1 MNKQQ
6 GFTLIELMIS
16 LVLGLLII
24 AAASQV
30 YVISLRTATVQQAG
44 SSILDANVFG
54 LQQIENNIRMAGLGL
69 SDVAKAGAADS
80 GILAGGDKATAIST
94 LRANGANLDPK
105 LISRDGLDT
114 TSTNT
119 TGGGSDQL
127 TIQYRAPANMRD
139 CEGHLVLGPRTGI
152 LDLPG
157 NPVVSIDGQIIVE
170 RYFVKNNNGT
180 LELRCDAGLYV
191 SNHIIQDDGQGQRNN
206 GQGTTANAPTILTG
220 ADNRYNIHN
229 LNDDGVLIASGID
242 DFQVRF
248 GIASGANHSGI
259 RYVTPTEYQALSSD
273 TAIITVQLGL
283 LTKGSVPSSDAP
295 ESQTYTIL
303 GNDVNMKSDQGQFIR
318 RVYET
323 NIMLRNS
330 RGRS

>member
-80 GILAGGDKATAIST
+80 GILAGGNNAAAISV
-94 LRANGANLDPK
+94 LNVNGAKLSSD
-105 LISRDGLDT
+105 LISRDDLGP
-114 TSTNT
+114 TNT
-119 TGGGSDQL
+119 TSRGSDQL

-170 RYFVKNNNGT
+170 RYFVKDNNGT

-191 SNHIIQDDGQGQRNN
+191 SNHIIEDS
-206 GQGTTANAPTILTG
+206 GQGTANATILTG
-220 ADNRYNIHN
+220 ASNRHNIHN
-229 LNDDGVLIASGID
+229 LNANNDGALIASGID

-259 RYVTPTEYQALSSD
+259 RYVTPTEYQALPAD

-295 ESQTYTIL
+295 ESPTYTIL
-303 GNDVNMKSDQGQFIR
+303 GNDVSMKSDQGQFIR

>member
-80 GILAGGDKATAIST
+80 GILAGGNNAAAISV
-94 LRANGANLDPK
+94 LNVNGAKLSSD
-105 LISRDGLDT
+105 LISRDDLGP
-114 TSTNT
+114 TNT
-119 TGGGSDQL
+119 TSRASDQL

-170 RYFVKNNNGT
+170 RYFVKDNNGT

-191 SNHIIQDDGQGQRNN
+191 SNHIIEDS
-206 GQGTTANAPTILTG
+206 GQGTANATILTG
-220 ADNRYNIHN
+220 ASNRHNIHN
-229 LNDDGVLIASGID
+229 LNANNDGALIASGID

-259 RYVTPTEYQALSSD
+259 RYVTPTEYQALPAD

-295 ESQTYTIL
+295 ESPTYTIL
-303 GNDVNMKSDQGQFIR
+303 GNDVSMKSDQGQFIR

>member
-80 GILAGGDKATAIST
+80 GILAGGGNATAINV
-94 LRANGANLDPK
+94 LNVDGAKLSSN
-105 LISRDGLDT
+105 LISRDG
-114 TSTNT
+114 SGPTNT
-119 TGGGSDQL
+119 TSGSDQL

-191 SNHIIQDDGQGQRNN
+191 SNHIIQDN
-206 GQGTTANAPTILTG
+206 GQGTANAATILTG
-220 ADNRYNIHN
+220 ADKRYNIQN
-229 LNDDGVLIASGID
+229 FGDEGALIASGID

-248 GIASGANHSGI
+248 GISGANHSGI
-259 RYVTPTEYQALSSD
+259 RYVTPAEYQALSSD

-303 GNDVNMKSDQGQFIR
+303 GNDVNMKSGQGQFIR

>member
-1 MNKQQ
+1 MMNKQQ

-24 AAASQV
+24 SAVVQV
-30 YVISLRTATVQQAG
+30 YVISVRTANVQEAG

-54 LQQIENNIRMAGLGL
+54 LQHIENNIRMAGLGL
-69 SDVAKAGAADS
+69 SDVAKAGAVDS
-80 GILAGGDKATAIST
+80 GILVGGKNDTAISM
-94 LRANGANLDPK
+94 LRANGAGLRAD
-105 LISRDGLDT
+105 LVSRDGSDAST
-114 TSTNT
+114 TNT
-119 TGGGSDQL
+119 TSSGSDQL

-170 RYFVKNNNGT
+170 RYFVRDNGGV
-180 LELRCDAGLYV
+180 LELRCDAGTYV
-191 SNHIIQDDGQGQRNN
+191 SNHIIQDDGR
-206 GQGTTANAPTILTG
+206 GTDGATILTG
-220 ADNRYNIHN
+220 ADKRYNIQN
-229 LNDDGVLIASGID
+229 FGDEGVLIASGID

-248 GIASGANHSGI
+248 GVASGPDASGI
-259 RYVTPTEYQALSSD
+259 RYVTPTEYQALGGNR
-273 TAIITVQLGL
+273 AIITVQLGM
-283 LTKGSVPSSDAP
+283 LTKGSVPSIDAP
-295 ESQTYTIL
+295 ESPSYTIL
-303 GNDVNMKSDQGQFIR
+303 GNDVRMKSGQGKFIR

-330 RGRS
+330 RGRL

>member
-80 GILAGGDKATAIST
+80 GILAGGNNAAAINV
-94 LRANGANLDPK
+94 LHVNGTKLSSD
-105 LISRDGLDT
+105 LISRDNSGP
-114 TSTNT
+114 TNT
-119 TGGGSDQL
+119 TSRGSDQL

-170 RYFVKNNNGT
+170 RYFVKDNSGT

-191 SNHIIQDDGQGQRNN
+191 SNHIIQDN
-206 GQGTTANAPTILTG
+206 GQGTANAIILTG
-220 ADNRYNIHN
+220 ANNRHNIHN
-229 LNDDGVLIASGID
+229 LNDDGALIASGID

-295 ESQTYTIL
+295 ESPTYTIL
-303 GNDVNMKSDQGQFIR
+303 GNDVNMKSGQGQFIR

>member
-80 GILAGGDKATAIST
+80 GILAGGNNAAAISV
-94 LRANGANLDPK
+94 LNVNGAKLSSD
-105 LISRDGLDT
+105 LISRDDLGP
-114 TSTNT
+114 TNT
-119 TGGGSDQL
+119 TSRGSDQL

-170 RYFVKNNNGT
+170 RYFVKDNNGT

-191 SNHIIQDDGQGQRNN
+191 SNHIIEDS
-206 GQGTTANAPTILTG
+206 GQGTANATILTG
-220 ADNRYNIHN
+220 ASNRHNIHN
-229 LNDDGVLIASGID
+229 LNANDDGALIASGID

-259 RYVTPTEYQALSSD
+259 RYVTPTEYQALPAD

-295 ESQTYTIL
+295 ESPTYTIL
-303 GNDVNMKSDQGQFIR
+303 GNDVSMKSDQGQFIR

>member
-80 GILAGGDKATAIST
+80 GILAGGDKAAAISV
-94 LRANGANLDPK
+94 LRVNGTKLSSD
-105 LISRDGLDT
+105 LISRDG
-114 TSTNT
+114 SGPTNT
-119 TGGGSDQL
+119 TSNGSDQL

-191 SNHIIQDDGQGQRNN
+191 SNHIIQDDGQG
-206 GQGTTANAPTILTG
+206 TANATILTG
-220 ADNRYNIHN
+220 ANNRHNIHN
-229 LNDDGVLIASGID
+229 LNANDDGALIALGID

-259 RYVTPTEYQALSSD
+259 RYVTPTEYQALD
-273 TAIITVQLGL
+273 PNTATIITVQLGL

-295 ESQTYTIL
+295 ESQVYTIL
-303 GNDVNMKSDQGQFIR
+303 GNDVSMKSDQGQFIR

>member
-80 GILAGGDKATAIST
+80 GILAGGDNAAAISV
-94 LRANGANLDPK
+94 LNVNGAKLSSS
-105 LISRDGLDT
+105 LISRDG
-114 TSTNT
+114 SGPTNT
-119 TGGGSDQL
+119 TSDGSDQL

-170 RYFVKNNNGT
+170 RYFVKDNNGT

-191 SNHIIQDDGQGQRNN
+191 SNHIIEDS
-206 GQGTTANAPTILTG
+206 GQGTANATILTG
-220 ADNRYNIHN
+220 ASNRHNIYNLN
-229 LNDDGVLIASGID
+229 ANDDGALIVSGID

-259 RYVTPTEYQALSSD
+259 RYVTPTEYQALPAD

-295 ESQTYTIL
+295 ESPTYTIL
-303 GNDVNMKSDQGQFIR
+303 GNDVSMKSDQGQFIR

>member
-80 GILAGGDKATAIST
+80 GILAGGNNAAAISV
-94 LRANGANLDPK
+94 LNVNGAKLSSE
-105 LISRDGLDT
+105 LISRDDLGP
-114 TSTNT
+114 TNT
-119 TGGGSDQL
+119 TSRGSDQL

-170 RYFVKNNNGT
+170 RYFVKDNNGT

-191 SNHIIQDDGQGQRNN
+191 SNHIIEDS
-206 GQGTTANAPTILTG
+206 GQGTANATILTG
-220 ADNRYNIHN
+220 ASNRHNIHN
-229 LNDDGVLIASGID
+229 LNANDDGALIASGID

-259 RYVTPTEYQALSSD
+259 RYVTPTEYQALPAD

-295 ESQTYTIL
+295 ESPTYTIL
-303 GNDVNMKSDQGQFIR
+303 GNDVSMKSDQGQFIR

>member
-80 GILAGGDKATAIST
+80 GILAGRDDAAAISV
-94 LRANGANLDPK
+94 LNVNGAKLSSN
-105 LISRDGLDT
+105 LISRDNSGP
-114 TSTNT
+114 TNT
-119 TGGGSDQL
+119 TSGSDQL

-170 RYFVKNNNGT
+170 RYFVKDNNGT

-191 SNHIIQDDGQGQRNN
+191 SNHIIQDN
-206 GQGTTANAPTILTG
+206 GQGTANATILTG

-229 LNDDGVLIASGID
+229 LNANDDGALIASGID

-295 ESQTYTIL
+295 ESPTYTIL
-303 GNDVNMKSDQGQFIR
+303 GDNVNMKSGQGQFIR

>member
-80 GILAGGDKATAIST
+80 GILAGGDKAAAISV
-94 LRANGANLDPK
+94 LRVNGTKLSSD
-105 LISRDGLDT
+105 LISRDG
-114 TSTNT
+114 SGPTNT
-119 TGGGSDQL
+119 TSRSDQL

-139 CEGHLVLGPRTGI
+139 CEGRLVLGPRTGI

-170 RYFVKNNNGT
+170 RYFVKDSNGT

-191 SNHIIQDDGQGQRNN
+191 SNHIIQDN
-206 GQGTTANAPTILTG
+206 GQGTANATILTG
-220 ADNRYNIHN
+220 ANDRHNIHG
-229 LNDDGVLIASGID
+229 LGDDGALIASDID

-248 GIASGANHSGI
+248 GIASGGAGNSGI
-259 RYVTPTEYQALSSD
+259 RYVTPTEYQTLPSD

-295 ESQTYTIL
+295 ESPTYTIL
-303 GNDVNMKSDQGQFIR
+303 GNNVNMKSGQGQFIR

>member
-80 GILAGGDKATAIST
+80 GILAGGNNAAAISV
-94 LRANGANLDPK
+94 LNVNGAKLSSE
-105 LISRDGLDT
+105 LISRDDLGP
-114 TSTNT
+114 TNT
-119 TGGGSDQL
+119 TSRGSDQL

-170 RYFVKNNNGT
+170 RYFVKDNNGT

-191 SNHIIQDDGQGQRNN
+191 SNHIIEDS
-206 GQGTTANAPTILTG
+206 GQGTANATILTG
-220 ADNRYNIHN
+220 ASNRHNIQN
-229 LNDDGVLIASGID
+229 LNANDDGALIASGID

-259 RYVTPTEYQALSSD
+259 RYVTPTEYQALPAD

-295 ESQTYTIL
+295 ESPTYTIL
-303 GNDVNMKSDQGQFIR
+303 GNDVSMKSDQGQFIR

>member
-80 GILAGGDKATAIST
+80 GILAGGDKAAAISV
-94 LRANGANLDPK
+94 LRVNGTKLSSD
-105 LISRDGLDT
+105 LISRDDSGP
-114 TSTNT
+114 TNT
-119 TGGGSDQL
+119 TSRSDQL

-139 CEGHLVLGPRTGI
+139 CEGRLVLGPRTGI

-170 RYFVKNNNGT
+170 RYFVKDSNGT

-191 SNHIIQDDGQGQRNN
+191 SNHIIQDN
-206 GQGTTANAPTILTG
+206 GQGTANATILTG
-220 ADNRYNIHN
+220 ANDRHNIHG
-229 LNDDGVLIASGID
+229 LGDDGALIASDID

-248 GIASGANHSGI
+248 GIASGGAGNSGI
-259 RYVTPTEYQALSSD
+259 RYVTPTEYQTLPSD

-295 ESQTYTIL
+295 ESPTYTIL
-303 GNDVNMKSDQGQFIR
+303 GNNVNMKSGQGQFIR

>member
-80 GILAGGDKATAIST
+80 GILAGGDKDAAISV
-94 LRANGANLDPK
+94 LRVNGTKLSSD
-105 LISRDGLDT
+105 LISRDG
-114 TSTNT
+114 SGPTNT
-119 TGGGSDQL
+119 TSRSDQL

-139 CEGHLVLGPRTGI
+139 CEGRLVLGPRTGI

-170 RYFVKNNNGT
+170 RYFVKDSNGT

-191 SNHIIQDDGQGQRNN
+191 SNHIIQDN
-206 GQGTTANAPTILTG
+206 GQGTANATILTG
-220 ADNRYNIHN
+220 ANDRHNIHG
-229 LNDDGVLIASGID
+229 LGDDGALIASDID

-248 GIASGANHSGI
+248 GIASGGAGNSGI
-259 RYVTPTEYQALSSD
+259 RYVTPTEYQTLPAD

-295 ESQTYTIL
+295 ESPTYTIL
-303 GNDVNMKSDQGQFIR
+303 GNDVNMKSGQGQFIR

>member
-80 GILAGGDKATAIST
+80 GILAGGDGGDKAAAINV
-94 LRANGANLDPK
+94 LHVNGTKLNSN
-105 LISRDGLDT
+105 LISRDGSDT

-139 CEGHLVLGPRTGI
+139 CEGRLVLGPRTGI

-170 RYFVKNNNGT
+170 RYFVRANGDT

-191 SNHIIQDDGQGQRNN
+191 SDVIIEDS
-206 GQGTTANAPTILTG
+206 GQGTTDATILTG
-220 ADNRYNIHN
+220 TAEQNNIHRFG
-229 LNDDGVLIASGID
+229 DDGALIVSGID

-248 GIASGANHSGI
+248 GIADGDGI
-259 RYVTPTEYQALSSD
+259 RYVTPTEYNGMGAD

-283 LTKGSVPSSDAP
+283 LTKGSVSSIDAP
-295 ESQTYTIL
+295 DNPTYSIL
-303 GNDVNMKSDQGQFIR
+303 GNDVRMKDGQGRFIR

>member
-80 GILAGGDKATAIST
+80 GILAGGDKAAAIGVLHVNDT
-94 LRANGANLDPK
+94 K
-105 LISRDGLDT
+105 LSSDFISRDG
-114 TSTNT
+114 SGPTNT
-119 TGGGSDQL
+119 TSGSDQL

-191 SNHIIQDDGQGQRNN
+191 SNHIIQDDGQG
-206 GQGTTANAPTILTG
+206 TANATILTG
-220 ADNRYNIHN
+220 ANNRHNIHN
-229 LNDDGVLIASGID
+229 LGGDGALIASGID

-259 RYVTPTEYQALSSD
+259 RYVTPTEYQALD
-273 TAIITVQLGL
+273 PNTAIITVQLGL

-295 ESQTYTIL
+295 ESQVYTIL
-303 GNDVNMKSDQGQFIR
+303 GNDVSMKSDQGQFIR

>member
-80 GILAGGDKATAIST
+80 GILAGHDDAAAISV
-94 LRANGANLDPK
+94 LNVNGAKLSSD
-105 LISRDGLDT
+105 LISRDDLGP
-114 TSTNT
+114 TNT
-119 TGGGSDQL
+119 TSVGSDQL

-170 RYFVKNNNGT
+170 RYFVKKNNGT

-191 SNHIIQDDGQGQRNN
+191 SNHIIQDNGQGQRNN
-206 GQGTTANAPTILTG
+206 GQGTANAATILTG
-220 ADNRYNIHN
+220 ADKRYNIQN
-229 LNDDGVLIASGID
+229 FGDDGALIASGID

-248 GIASGANHSGI
+248 GISGANHSGI
-259 RYVTPTEYQALSSD
+259 RYVTPAEYQALSSD

-295 ESQTYTIL
+295 ESQIYTIL
-303 GNDVNMKSDQGQFIR
+303 GNDVNMKSGQGQFIR

>member
-54 LQQIENNIRMAGLGL
+54 LQQIQNNIRMAGLGL

-80 GILAGGDKATAIST
+80 GILADGGNATAINV
-94 LRANGANLDPK
+94 LHVNGTKLSSD
-105 LISRDGLDT
+105 LISRDDSGP
-114 TSTNT
+114 TNT
-119 TGGGSDQL
+119 TSRGSDQL

-139 CEGHLVLGPRTGI
+139 CEGRLVLGPRTGI

-170 RYFVKNNNGT
+170 RYFVKDNNGT

-191 SNHIIQDDGQGQRNN
+191 SNHIIQDN
-206 GQGTTANAPTILTG
+206 GQGTANAIILTG
-220 ADNRYNIHN
+220 ANNRHNIHN
-229 LNDDGVLIASGID
+229 LNDGGALIASGID

-295 ESQTYTIL
+295 ESPIYTIL

>member
-80 GILAGGDKATAIST
+80 GILASGDKAAAISV
-94 LRANGANLDPK
+94 LRVNGTKLSSD
-105 LISRDGLDT
+105 LISRDDSGP
-114 TSTNT
+114 TNT
-119 TGGGSDQL
+119 TSRSDQL

-139 CEGHLVLGPRTGI
+139 CEGRLVLGPRTGI

-170 RYFVKNNNGT
+170 RYFVKDSNGT

-191 SNHIIQDDGQGQRNN
+191 SNHIIQDN
-206 GQGTTANAPTILTG
+206 GQGTANATILTG
-220 ADNRYNIHN
+220 ANDRHNIHG
-229 LNDDGVLIASGID
+229 LGDDGALIASDID

-248 GIASGANHSGI
+248 GIASGGAGNSGI
-259 RYVTPTEYQALSSD
+259 RYVTPTEYQTLPSD

-295 ESQTYTIL
+295 ESPTYTIL
-303 GNDVNMKSDQGQFIR
+303 GNNVNMKSGQGQFIR

>member
-80 GILAGGDKATAIST
+80 GILAGGDNAAAISV
-94 LRANGANLDPK
+94 LNVNGAKLSSS
-105 LISRDGLDT
+105 LISRDG
-114 TSTNT
+114 SGPTNT
-119 TGGGSDQL
+119 TSDGSDQL
-127 TIQYRAPANMRD
+127 TIQYRAPADMRD

-191 SNHIIQDDGQGQRNN
+191 SNHIIEDDGQG
-206 GQGTTANAPTILTG
+206 TANATILTG
-220 ADNRYNIHN
+220 ANNRHNIHN
-229 LNDDGVLIASGID
+229 LGDGGALIVSGID

-259 RYVTPTEYQALSSD
+259 RYVTPTEYQALPSN

-283 LTKGSVPSSDAP
+283 LTKGNVPSSDAP
-295 ESQTYTIL
+295 ESPTYTIL
-303 GNDVNMKSDQGQFIR
+303 GNDVNMKSGQGQFIR

>member
-80 GILAGGDKATAIST
+80 GILAGGDNAAAISV
-94 LRANGANLDPK
+94 LNVNGAKLSSS
-105 LISRDGLDT
+105 LISRDG
-114 TSTNT
+114 SGPTNT
-119 TGGGSDQL
+119 TRGGSDQL
-127 TIQYRAPANMRD
+127 TIQYRAPADMRD

-191 SNHIIQDDGQGQRNN
+191 SNHIIQDDGQGQRNS
-206 GQGTTANAPTILTG
+206 GQGTANATILTG
-220 ADNRYNIHN
+220 ANNRYNIHN
-229 LNDDGVLIASGID
+229 LGDDGALIASDID

-248 GIASGANHSGI
+248 GIVRDKNHSGI
-259 RYVTPTEYQALSSD
+259 RYVIPTEYQTLPAD

-295 ESQTYTIL
+295 ESPTYTIL
-303 GNDVNMKSDQGQFIR
+303 GNDVSMKSGQGQFIR

>member
-80 GILAGGDKATAIST
+80 GILAGGGNATAINV
-94 LRANGANLDPK
+94 LHVNGTKLSSD
-105 LISRDGLDT
+105 LISRDNSGP
-114 TSTNT
+114 TNT
-119 TGGGSDQL
+119 TSRGSDQL

-170 RYFVKNNNGT
+170 RYFVKDNSGT

-191 SNHIIQDDGQGQRNN
+191 SNHIIQDN
-206 GQGTTANAPTILTG
+206 GQGTANAIILTG
-220 ADNRYNIHN
+220 ANNRHNIHN
-229 LNDDGVLIASGID
+229 LNDDGALIASGID

-295 ESQTYTIL
+295 ESPTYTIL
-303 GNDVNMKSDQGQFIR
+303 GNDVSMKSDQGQFIR

>member
-80 GILAGGDKATAIST
+80 GILAGGDKAAAISV
-94 LRANGANLDPK
+94 LRVNGTKLSSD
-105 LISRDGLDT
+105 LISRDG
-114 TSTNT
+114 SGPTNT
-119 TGGGSDQL
+119 TSNGSDQL

-191 SNHIIQDDGQGQRNN
+191 SNHIIQDDGQG
-206 GQGTTANAPTILTG
+206 TANAPTILTG
-220 ADNRYNIHN
+220 ANNRYNIHN
-229 LNDDGVLIASGID
+229 LGDDGALIASGID

-283 LTKGSVPSSDAP
+283 LTKGSVPSSDALEP
-295 ESQTYTIL
+295 QVYTIL
-303 GNDVNMKSDQGQFIR
+303 GNDVNMKSGQGQFIR

-330 RGRS
+330 RGRYV

>member
-80 GILAGGDKATAIST
+80 GILAGGDKAAAIGVLHVNDT
-94 LRANGANLDPK
+94 K
-105 LISRDGLDT
+105 LSSDFISRDG
-114 TSTNT
+114 SGPTNT
-119 TGGGSDQL
+119 TSGSDQL

-191 SNHIIQDDGQGQRNN
+191 SNHIIQDG
-206 GQGTTANAPTILTG
+206 GQGTANATILTG
-220 ADNRYNIHN
+220 ANNRHNIHN
-229 LNDDGVLIASGID
+229 LGGDGALIASGID

-259 RYVTPTEYQALSSD
+259 RYVTPTEYQALD
-273 TAIITVQLGL
+273 PNTAIITVQLGL

-295 ESQTYTIL
+295 ESQVYTIL
-303 GNDVNMKSDQGQFIR
+303 GNDVSMKSDQGQFIR

>member
-1 MNKQQ
+1 
-6 GFTLIELMIS
+6 
-16 LVLGLLII
+16 
-24 AAASQV
+24 
-30 YVISLRTATVQQAG
+30 
-44 SSILDANVFG
+44 
-54 LQQIENNIRMAGLGL
+54 
-69 SDVAKAGAADS
+69 
-80 GILAGGDKATAIST
+80 
-94 LRANGANLDPK
+94 
-105 LISRDGLDT
+105 
-114 TSTNT
+114 
-119 TGGGSDQL
+119 
-127 TIQYRAPANMRD
+127 MRD
-139 CEGHLVLGPRTGI
+139 CEGHLVLGPRTGV

-191 SNHIIQDDGQGQRNN
+191 SNHIIEDS
-206 GQGTTANAPTILTG
+206 GQGTANATILTG
-220 ADNRYNIHN
+220 ASNRHNIHN
-229 LNDDGVLIASGID
+229 LNANDDGALIASGID

-259 RYVTPTEYQALSSD
+259 RYVTPTEYQALPAD

-295 ESQTYTIL
+295 ESPTYTIL
-303 GNDVNMKSDQGQFIR
+303 GNDVSMKSDQGQFIR

>member
-80 GILAGGDKATAIST
+80 GILAGGGNATAINV
-94 LRANGANLDPK
+94 LHVNGTKLSSD
-105 LISRDGLDT
+105 LISRDD
-114 TSTNT
+114 SDPTNT
-119 TGGGSDQL
+119 TSVGSDQL

-191 SNHIIQDDGQGQRNN
+191 SNHIIEDDGQG
-206 GQGTTANAPTILTG
+206 TANATILTG
-220 ADNRYNIHN
+220 ANNRHNIHN
-229 LNDDGVLIASGID
+229 LGDGGALIVSGID

-259 RYVTPTEYQALSSD
+259 RYVTPTEYQALPSD

-295 ESQTYTIL
+295 ESPTYTIL
-303 GNDVNMKSDQGQFIR
+303 GNDVNMKSGQGQFIR

>member
-80 GILAGGDKATAIST
+80 GILAGGDKAAAIGVLHVNDT
-94 LRANGANLDPK
+94 K
-105 LISRDGLDT
+105 LSSDFISRDG
-114 TSTNT
+114 SGPTNT
-119 TGGGSDQL
+119 TSGSDQL

-191 SNHIIQDDGQGQRNN
+191 SNHIIQDDGQG
-206 GQGTTANAPTILTG
+206 TANATILTG
-220 ADNRYNIHN
+220 ANNRHNIHN
-229 LNDDGVLIASGID
+229 LGGDGALIASGID

-248 GIASGANHSGI
+248 GIASGTNHSGI
-259 RYVTPTEYQALSSD
+259 RYVTPTEYQALD
-273 TAIITVQLGL
+273 PNTAIITVQLGL

-295 ESQTYTIL
+295 ESQVYTIL
-303 GNDVNMKSDQGQFIR
+303 GNDVSMKSDQGQFIR

>member
-1 MNKQQ
+1 
-6 GFTLIELMIS
+6 
-16 LVLGLLII
+16 
-24 AAASQV
+24 
-30 YVISLRTATVQQAG
+30 
-44 SSILDANVFG
+44 
-54 LQQIENNIRMAGLGL
+54 
-69 SDVAKAGAADS
+69 
-80 GILAGGDKATAIST
+80 
-94 LRANGANLDPK
+94 
-105 LISRDGLDT
+105 
-114 TSTNT
+114 
-119 TGGGSDQL
+119 
-127 TIQYRAPANMRD
+127 
-139 CEGHLVLGPRTGI
+139 

-170 RYFVKNNNGT
+170 RYFVKDNSGT

-191 SNHIIQDDGQGQRNN
+191 SNHIIQDN
-206 GQGTTANAPTILTG
+206 GQGTANAIILTG
-220 ADNRYNIHN
+220 ANNRHNIHN
-229 LNDDGVLIASGID
+229 LNDDGALIASGID

-248 GIASGANHSGI
+248 GIANGANHSGI

-295 ESQTYTIL
+295 ESPTYTIL
-303 GNDVNMKSDQGQFIR
+303 GNDVNMKSGQGQFIR

>member
-80 GILAGGDKATAIST
+80 GILAGGNNAAAISV
-94 LRANGANLDPK
+94 LNVNGAKLSSD
-105 LISRDGLDT
+105 LISRDDLGPT
-114 TSTNT
+114 NITSR
-119 TGGGSDQL
+119 GSDQL

-191 SNHIIQDDGQGQRNN
+191 SNHIIQDN
-206 GQGTTANAPTILTG
+206 GQGTANATILTG
-220 ADNRYNIHN
+220 ANDRHNIHG
-229 LNDDGVLIASGID
+229 LGDDGALIASDID

-248 GIASGANHSGI
+248 GIASGGAGNSGI
-259 RYVTPTEYQALSSD
+259 RYVTPTEYQTLPAD

-295 ESQTYTIL
+295 ESPTYTIL
-303 GNDVNMKSDQGQFIR
+303 GNNVNMKSGQGQFIR

>member
-30 YVISLRTATVQQAG
+30 YVISLRTATVQEAG

-80 GILAGGDKATAIST
+80 GILAGSDKAAAIGV
-94 LRANGANLDPK
+94 LHVNGTKLSSD
-105 LISRDGLDT
+105 LISRDG
-114 TSTNT
+114 SGPTNT
-119 TGGGSDQL
+119 TSGSDQL

-170 RYFVKNNNGT
+170 RYFVKDNNGT

-191 SNHIIQDDGQGQRNN
+191 SNHIIQDN
-206 GQGTTANAPTILTG
+206 GQGTANATILTG
-220 ADNRYNIHN
+220 ADKRYNIQN
-229 LNDDGVLIASGID
+229 FNDNGALIVSGID

-259 RYVTPTEYQALSSD
+259 RYVTPAEYQALPAD

-295 ESQTYTIL
+295 ESQAYTIL
-303 GNDVNMKSDQGQFIR
+303 GNDVSMKSDQGQFIR

>member
-80 GILAGGDKATAIST
+80 GILAGRDDAAAISV
-94 LRANGANLDPK
+94 LNVNGAK
-105 LISRDGLDT
+105 LSSDRISRDG
-114 TSTNT
+114 SGPTNT
-119 TGGGSDQL
+119 TSSGSDQL

-170 RYFVKNNNGT
+170 RYFVKDNNGT

-191 SNHIIQDDGQGQRNN
+191 SNHIIQDNGQGQRNN
-206 GQGTTANAPTILTG
+206 GQGTANAATILTG
-220 ADNRYNIHN
+220 ADKRYNIQN
-229 LNDDGVLIASGID
+229 FGDDGALIASGID

-248 GIASGANHSGI
+248 GISGANHSGI
-259 RYVTPTEYQALSSD
+259 RYVTPAEYQALSSD

>member
-69 SDVAKAGAADS
+69 SDVAKADAADS
-80 GILAGGDKATAIST
+80 GILAGGDTAAAISV
-94 LRANGANLDPK
+94 LNVNGAKLSSD
-105 LISRDGLDT
+105 LISRDG
-114 TSTNT
+114 SGPTNT
-119 TGGGSDQL
+119 TSGGSDQL
-127 TIQYRAPANMRD
+127 TIQYRAPANMRN
-139 CEGHLVLGPRTGI
+139 CEGDLVLGPRTGI

-191 SNHIIQDDGQGQRNN
+191 SNHIIQDDGQG
-206 GQGTTANAPTILTG
+206 TANATILTG
-220 ADNRYNIHN
+220 ANNRHNIHN
-229 LNDDGVLIASGID
+229 LNANDDGALIASGID

-259 RYVTPTEYQALSSD
+259 RYVTPTEYQALD
-273 TAIITVQLGL
+273 PNTATIITVQLGL

-295 ESQTYTIL
+295 ESQVYTIL
-303 GNDVNMKSDQGQFIR
+303 GNDVSMKSDQGQFIR

>member
-80 GILAGGDKATAIST
+80 GILAGGDKAAAISV
-94 LRANGANLDPK
+94 LRANGTKLHSN
-105 LISRDGLDT
+105 LISRDDSGP
-114 TSTNT
+114 TNT
-119 TGGGSDQL
+119 TSRGSDQL

-139 CEGHLVLGPRTGI
+139 CEGRLVLGPRTGI

-170 RYFVKNNNGT
+170 RYFVKDNNGT

-191 SNHIIQDDGQGQRNN
+191 SNHIIEDSGQGQRNN
-206 GQGTTANAPTILTG
+206 GQGTANAPTILTG

-229 LNDDGVLIASGID
+229 LNDDGALIASGID

-248 GIASGANHSGI
+248 GIVRDKNHSGI
-259 RYVTPTEYQALSSD
+259 RYVTPTEYQALDSN

-303 GNDVNMKSDQGQFIR
+303 GDNVNMKSDQGQFIR

>member
-80 GILAGGDKATAIST
+80 GILAGGDKTAAISV
-94 LRANGANLDPK
+94 LRVNGTKLSSD
-105 LISRDGLDT
+105 LISRDG
-114 TSTNT
+114 SGPTNT
-119 TGGGSDQL
+119 TSRSDQL

-139 CEGHLVLGPRTGI
+139 CEGRLVLGPRTGI

-170 RYFVKNNNGT
+170 RYFVKDSNGT

-191 SNHIIQDDGQGQRNN
+191 SNHIIQDN
-206 GQGTTANAPTILTG
+206 GQGTANATILTG
-220 ADNRYNIHN
+220 ANDRHNIHG
-229 LNDDGVLIASGID
+229 LGDDGALIASDID

-248 GIASGANHSGI
+248 GIASGGAGNSGI
-259 RYVTPTEYQALSSD
+259 RYVTPTEYQTLPSD

-295 ESQTYTIL
+295 ESPTYTIL
-303 GNDVNMKSDQGQFIR
+303 GNNVNMKSGQGQFIR

>member
-80 GILAGGDKATAIST
+80 GILAGGDNAAAISV
-94 LRANGANLDPK
+94 LNVNGAKLSSS
-105 LISRDGLDT
+105 LISRDG
-114 TSTNT
+114 SGPTNT
-119 TGGGSDQL
+119 TRGGQP
-127 TIQYRAPANMRD
+127 TIQYRAPADMRD

-191 SNHIIQDDGQGQRNN
+191 SNHIIQDDGQGQRNS
-206 GQGTTANAPTILTG
+206 GQGTANAPTILTG
-220 ADNRYNIHN
+220 ANNRHNIHN
-229 LNDDGVLIASGID
+229 LNDDGALIASGID

-248 GIASGANHSGI
+248 GIARDKNHSGI

-303 GNDVNMKSDQGQFIR
+303 GNDVSMKSDQGQFIR

>member
-80 GILAGGDKATAIST
+80 GILAGGDNDAAAISV
-94 LRANGANLDPK
+94 LNVNGAKLSSS
-105 LISRDGLDT
+105 LISRDG
-114 TSTNT
+114 SGPTNT
-119 TGGGSDQL
+119 TSDGSDQL

-170 RYFVKNNNGT
+170 RYFVKDNNGT

-191 SNHIIQDDGQGQRNN
+191 SNHIIEDS
-206 GQGTTANAPTILTG
+206 GQGTANATILTG
-220 ADNRYNIHN
+220 ASNRHNIYNLN
-229 LNDDGVLIASGID
+229 ANDDGALIVSGID

-259 RYVTPTEYQALSSD
+259 RYVTPTEYQALPAD

-295 ESQTYTIL
+295 ESPTYTIL
-303 GNDVNMKSDQGQFIR
+303 GNDVSMKSDQGQFIR